1 MTMPVVPHS
10 SVLSAALEY
19 AARGWRVLPLPIRGN
34 GEDRDG
40 KAPALST
47 WQKEASC
54 DPAVIAAWWQQWP
67 AANVGVLCDPSFGF
81 AVDIDDMEIIAFLP
95 DLPKTLT
102 GRTPSGG
109 CHLIYRHPDV
119 PLGNDVASI
128 RAIAKA
134 AGWVPQKDARGK
146 LRGLDIRGKA
156 GQIVVHPS
164 RSPRTGE
171 HWRWVDE
178 SEPIADAP
186 QWLIDALQSKPAAP
200 TQPLPLASSWGQ
212 VDRYTERAIDEVAR
226 DLAGTVEGTRGGRL
240 FWAAAR
246 LGELGVSHSDAELV
260 LVHACV
266 SNGLV
271 AKDGEASVRR
281 ELRRGW
287 DQGASNPV
295 EKPAMVTAPR
305 EKPRAKLQPVEAPV
319 RVDEKGDPVKSRDS
333 VKWVKLTDKG
343 APVSCRENVEV
354 MLAHYRTR
362 ARYNVMTH
370 EDEYEIEGYAGAA
383 DKRANVGIA
392 QIREWARWH
401 GLAAGEQLFN
411 QLELII
417 ADNHYHPAAEWI
429 RSREWDGVKR
439 VDALFA
445 TLSLATDDLMRVALA
460 RAILVAWLAS
470 AAQAALVPANAR
482 EGIAAQ
488 LVLVLQGPQAAF
500 KTRWIERLVPH
511 GSGLLR
517 PGVMLDPS
525 NRDSV
530 QRATSTWIVELGEL
544 DATIRKSDIA
554 SLKAYLTNR
563 TDTYRAA
570 YARTHETIA
579 RRTVYA
585 ASVNERGVLHD
596 DTGNRRLAMVSI
608 NQCDCEH
615 DIDMQQL
622 WAEVATWPASTMFLS
637 HEDEVALT
645 VSNRDHEAADP
656 IAESLAQTW
665 QLDESG
671 TSWRSLRQVCEGI
684 DMHRQWSAA
693 DSKAVARAL
702 RNRMR
707 ARSRVKD
714 GYTVYAVVRRD
725 Q

>member
-1 MTMPVVPHS
+1 MVMSIVPHP
-10 SVLSAALEY
+10 SVLSAALDY
-19 AARGWRVLPLPIRGN
+19 AARGWRVVPLPIRGD
-34 GEDRDG
+34 GDDKDG
-40 KAPALST
+40 KAPGLPS
-47 WQKEASC
+47 WQKDATT
-54 DPAVIAAWWQQWP
+54 DHAVIAAWWQRWP
-67 AANVGVLCDPSFGF
+67 TANVGVLCDPSFGF
-81 AVDIDDMEIIAFLP
+81 AVDVDDLEILEYLP

-102 GRTPSGG
+102 GWTPAGG
-109 CHLIYRHPDV
+109 CHLVYRHPSV
-119 PLGNDVASI
+119 PLGNDVTGV
-128 RAIAKA
+128 RAIAKER
-134 AGWVPQKDARGK
+134 GWVPSKDAKGKARGI
-146 LRGLDIRGKA
+146 DIRGKA
-156 GQIVVHPS
+156 GQIVVSPS
-164 RSPRTGE
+164 VSPRNGQ
-171 HWRWVDE
+171 HWRWADPSAE
-178 SEPIADAP
+178 IAEAP
-186 QWLIDALQSKPAAP
+186 AWLIDALQSKAAAP
-200 TQPLPLASSWGQ
+200 AQPLPLAPSWGH
-212 VDRYTERAIDEVAR
+212 VDRYTETAILEVTR
-226 DLAGTVEGTRGGRL
+226 DLAGTVEGSRGGRL

-246 LGELGVSHSDAELV
+246 LGELGVSHGDAERALI
-260 LVHACV
+260 HACI

-271 AKDGEASVRR
+271 GKDGEASVRR

-295 EKPAMVTAPR
+295 ERPARVSMPAQSRP
-305 EKPRAKLQPVEAPV
+305 KLQDEAKPV

-343 APVSCRENVEV
+343 APVSCRENVEA

-370 EDEYEIEGYAGAA
+370 EDEYEIDGFVGAA
-383 DKRANVGIA
+383 DKRANVGLA
-392 QIREWARWH
+392 QIREWARRH
-401 GLAAGEQLFN
+401 GLPAGEALFDQLS
-411 QLELII
+411 LII

-429 RSREWDGVKR
+429 RSRPWDGVPR
-439 VDALFA
+439 VDLLFA
-445 TLSLATDDLMRVALA
+445 TLVLATDDPDRIALA

-500 KTRWIERLVPH
+500 KTRWIERLVPT

-530 QRATSTWIVELGEL
+530 QRATSTWLVELGEL

-554 SLKAYLTNR
+554 SLKAFLTNR

-579 RRTVYA
+579 RRTVFA

-596 DTGNRRLAMVSI
+596 DTGNRRLAMIAISE
-608 NQCDCEH
+608 CDCEH

-622 WAEVATWPASTMFLS
+622 WSEVATWPASTMFLS
-637 HEDEVALT
+637 HQDEAALT
-645 VSNRDHEAADP
+645 LSNRDHEAADP
-656 IAESLAQTW
+656 IAESLAQAW

-671 TSWRSLRQVCEGI
+671 TSWRSLRVVCEGI

-714 GYTVYAVVRRD
+714 GYTVYAVIRRD